1 MDITDLATDQEERA
15 RVQSLAYRKPELAFT
30 GICYNC
36 QLVVEKPAKFCDEF
50 CREDYLIRNSDK
62 A

>member
-1 MDITDLATDQEERA
+1 MDISDLGSEEEERA

-36 QLVVEKPAKFCDEF
+36 ELEVHEPVKFCDEF
-50 CREDYLIRNSDK
+50 CRADYLIRNPDK